1 MNTRTF
7 IHDPKELLEEGTKI
21 IDSSDEYKYIFRV
34 ALVNFMLAR
43 TATAEEISTFSGVS
57 RRTLTSWVQKVD
69 ENGFEALRT
78 VKQPGRTPR
87 LSEKQMA
94 EIKVAIT
101 ASPEESGYRVWDGIT
116 LSDFIK
122 VHFDIDLGIR
132 QCQRIFNILGFSKI
146 RPQKYPSL
154 DERNGEER
162 EVFKKKLKIYKRFLM
177 LSLYFKMKFIS
188 MFKPIYQLYEQKK
201 EVRQKS
207 SLNPAK
213 TKYLTVDLLFL
224 QRASS
229 LQINPICLHLKQQ
242 YLLFVLFYLLIRL
255 MTEKNT
261 IWSWIMLRGTKRLS
275 A

>member
-43 TATAEEISTFSGVS
+43 TATAEEISAFSGVS

-94 EIKVAIT
+94 EIKVAVT

-162 EVFKKKLKIYKRFLM
+162 EAFKK
-177 LSLYFKMKFIS
+177 
-188 MFKPIYQLYEQKK
+188 
-201 EVRQKS
+201 
-207 SLNPAK
+207 N
-213 TKYLTVDLLFL
+213 
-224 QRASS
+224 
-229 LQINPICLHLKQQ
+229 
-242 YLLFVLFYLLIRL
+242 
-255 MTEKNT
+255 
-261 IWSWIMLRGTKRLS
+261 
-275 A
+275 